1 MATQKELI
9 EQTSKDVTDIK
20 TLLLGSEIDP
30 HDGGLVAEVHQNT
43 QCVKEIKKK
52 QFKFATWFSTI
63 FGLVNASG
71 FIILIRYL
79 KTLLTGG
86 E

>member
-1 MATQKELI
+1 MATQKVLI
-9 EQTSKDVTDIK
+9 EQTSEDVKAIK

-30 HDGGLVAEVHQNT
+30 NDGGLVAEVHQNT
-43 QCVKEIKKK
+43 HCVKQIKKK
-52 QFKFATWFSTI
+52 QFKFATWFSMI

-71 FIILIRYL
+71 FIILIKYL